1 MKKYRI
7 GEFAKRM
14 CVTLDFVRFYE
25 QKGLIESTVDKSNN
39 YHYYDISQSEVI
51 YKILQYRK
59 LGFSANETV
68 DLIKKADTEQIL
80 NYLSTRAAAH
90 KDSIRMSTFSIKYL
104 DYLKTALSTGNG
116 TWYISRLPPLWFM
129 PHTVGDDYL
138 DSPDLQSAYSKW
150 ANEVP
155 LIFSM
160 TKWKM
165 NDDGS
170 FSSLFHG
177 RALEYAVAEEFG
189 LTPHDSFELLPERRC
204 IEYYLDIV
212 HPAESHFS
220 MGPTLSIDYLQPALN
235 IVREKNF
242 EIDGDIFDRH
252 IAFFTKDGQAFS
264 KLVVYVPIK

>member
-68 DLIKKADTEQIL
+68 AL
-80 NYLSTRAAAH
+80 
-90 KDSIRMSTFSIKYL
+90 SIKYL